1 MNANPPPA
9 DRPTNGSIAVLAVIT
24 GSADLD
30 PLAVAAIPTDSLV
43 VGADGGF
50 DHALAAGLEP
60 AYLIGDLDSVSAV
73 GLAWAAEHAE
83 VVRHP
88 VDKAA
93 TDTELAVAFAA
104 TFRPERLIL
113 AAGRGDR
120 VDHAVAALG
129 ALGATELAGI
139 AHVEAWWGDDHLTVI
154 HGPGHL
160 ELDAPAGTTFSL
172 LSMHGACTGVTVTG
186 ARWPLTAAD
195 LGPLVGLGVS
205 NVVIE
210 PPVAVAVHGGILTI
224 IVPGGVA

>member
-1 MNANPPPA
+1 MTANQPQV
-9 DRPTNGSIAVLAVIT
+9 DRPRNGTIAVIT

-50 DHALAAGLEP
+50 DHALAAGLKP
-60 AYLIGDLDSVSAV
+60 AYLIGDLDSVSAA

-104 TFRPERLIL
+104 TLRPQRLIL

-129 ALGATELAGI
+129 ALGAPGLAGI
-139 AHVEAWWGDDHLTVI
+139 AHVEAWWGGDHLTVI
-154 HGPGHL
+154 HGPGRI
-160 ELDAPAGTTFSL
+160 ELDAPVGTTFSL
-172 LSMHGACTGVTVTG
+172 LSMHGACTSVTVTG
-186 ARWPLTAAD
+186 ARWPLEEAH

-205 NVVIE
+205 NVIAE
-210 PPVAVAVHGGILTI
+210 PPITVAVDRGILTL
-224 IVPGGVA
+224 IVPGGIA